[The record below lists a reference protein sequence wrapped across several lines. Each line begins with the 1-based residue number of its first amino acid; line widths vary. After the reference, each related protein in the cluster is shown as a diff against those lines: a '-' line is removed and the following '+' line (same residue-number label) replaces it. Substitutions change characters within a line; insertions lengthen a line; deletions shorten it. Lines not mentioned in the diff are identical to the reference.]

1 MDVVVRIKTKGEPGG
16 ADEVHGKRHGTG
28 IKDNGFPVSEFERI
42 ISMTF
47 DVYEIETF
55 PTKKFEATM
64 IRVLQEEK
72 KKSHRGILVNA
83 RDVRT
88 YGCLGV
94 PQV

>member
-1 MDVVVRIKTKGEPGG
+1 
-16 ADEVHGKRHGTG
+16 
-28 IKDNGFPVSEFERI
+28 
-42 ISMTF
+42 MTF